1 MKRIFYLVLF
11 LAIVALATV
20 AVYAYFG
27 DMSPPP
33 GPVVIPV
40 DVTNG

>member
-11 LAIVALATV
+11 LVIIGVATV
-20 AVYAYFG
+20 AIYAYFG

-40 DVTNG
+40 DVSNG